1 MPSDEYK
8 TLFAQVFLAS
18 AAATLATVGAGKNWI
33 VGRVTVVNTDTVD
46 RTFTL
51 YKNGTTAQ
59 FQITP
64 TITVKANGGMVEI
77 DQLDS
82 FAAAETI
89 GGVASVASKLAIMM
103 SGDEVTL

>member
-1 MPSDEYK
+1 MASDEYK

-18 AAATLATVGAGKNWI
+18 AAATLATVGGGKNWI
-33 VGRVTVVNTDTVD
+33 VGRITVVNTDTVD

-59 FQITP
+59 YQVTP
-64 TITVKANGGMVEI
+64 AILVKANGGMAEVDE
-77 DQLDS
+77 LDS
-82 FAAAETI
+82 FAAGETI
-89 GGVASVASKLAIMM
+89 AGKADVPSKLTIMM